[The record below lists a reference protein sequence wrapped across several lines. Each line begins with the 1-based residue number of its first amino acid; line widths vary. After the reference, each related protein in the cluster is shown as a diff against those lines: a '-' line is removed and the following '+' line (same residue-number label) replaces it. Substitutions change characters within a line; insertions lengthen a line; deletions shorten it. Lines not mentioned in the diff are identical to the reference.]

1 MTKPKNHFLYSYVG
15 NKKDESV
22 DIIEAINFNKIENII
37 EPFCGSGAL
46 SYNIWLKYG
55 NKFKYHLNDYDE
67 NLINIYKFLK
77 ENDVDYIED
86 KINKIKEQVQ
96 IKDDWI
102 KKVNEYKE
110 TKNILLYIF
119 IRKYSSMGRFGF
131 WKLKMSISKFKITDE
146 QKNFI
151 KFIKEP
157 YVEITNNDWMDV
169 FNKFKNDNKSI
180 IIFDPP
186 YMFSE
191 NGFYLSK
198 KSVNNVYEYFYKNTL
213 KLKSHIYFILENVW
227 INEAIF
233 KNFKIIKTY
242 KKIYELSK
250 KHTEHIIY
258 YNLL

>member
-1 MTKPKNHFLYSYVG
+1 MTKPKNHFLYSYNG

-22 DIIEAINFNKIENII
+22 NIIEAINFDGIKNIV
-37 EPFCGSGAL
+37 EPFCGSSAL

-55 NKFKYHLNDYDE
+55 DKFKYFLNDYDE
-67 NLINIYKFLK
+67 NLFNVYKLLK
-77 ENDVDYIED
+77 ENDAEYIENE
-86 KINKIKEQVQ
+86 INKIKEQVQ
-96 IKDDWI
+96 TKEDWT

-119 IRKYSSMGRFGF
+119 IKKYSNMGRFGF
-131 WKLKMSISKFKITDE
+131 WCLKMPISKFKITDE

-151 KFIKEP
+151 KFIKES
-157 YVEITNNDWMDV
+157 YVEIINNDWVDV
-169 FNKFKNDNKSI
+169 FNKFKDDKKTI
-180 IIFDPP
+180 FIFDPP

-198 KSVNNVYEYFYKNTL
+198 KSHNNVYEYFYKNTI

-233 KNFKIIKTY
+233 KNFKNIKTY
-242 KKIYELSK
+242 KKMYELTK
-250 KHTEHIIY
+250 KNTEHIIY
-258 YNLL
+258 YNK